1 MILKI
6 PKKYL
11 IKGKIHYKI
20 YCLKRILQ
28 NNFFSLNQSLMNKST
43 SIKTQINTPIN
54 TQTITNF
61 NTKTFKMKKKFLF
74 IFTFSLVVVSLAKAQ
89 EATTYRGAFAPAPTV
104 QWTDSWANF
113 NPQNTPYGTG
123 LPRDTVVGVIGNF
136 ATPST
141 TTWTKDRVII
151 LKGPVYLDSL
161 CTLVIQPGTI
171 IQGNSATVISSLIIQ
186 RGATLIANGT
196 PCEPIVFTSN
206 KAVGSRLAG
215 DWGGITIL
223 GRARTNQGTNVNIEG
238 IGVTEPRARYGGVI
252 DTDNSG
258 SLKYVRIEYAGF
270 PLTPGNEL
278 NSLTLGGV
286 GSGTTV
292 DFIQVSFGNDDSYE
306 WFGGTVN
313 CKHLIAYRGLDDDF
327 DTDFGY
333 SGLVQFGLAIK
344 DPTISDDPNAT
355 PSSTSE
361 GWESDNN
368 NFNSP
373 NFGGTPQTSA
383 RFYNITQIGAYR
395 CGTNLGGITNP
406 TATNNGH
413 RRGARIRRNSAIS
426 IFNSIL
432 MNNFTGLFIENAPTQ
447 ANYNA
452 GTLQFKNNI
461 IAMDST
467 FTSTVT
473 GTTTING
480 GLSKPGQDV
489 FTTNALYTL
498 ANTNTILNT
507 PCDLLTNA
515 WDFLNAD
522 YRPNGS
528 GSGAALTGS
537 DLQPAINV
545 GVSQFPNTTPQTL
558 SVDLFELGVGNTNG
572 TITLTLF
579 VPNSFTVVPLANSDW
594 TFSVV
599 GNNVI
604 ATSKPGVVIA
614 LGAGATLDFTISRKA
629 GQSSAV
635 QNFIVG
641 VSGGSDINATNN
653 ESLASLVVF

>member
-1 MILKI
+1 M
-6 PKKYL
+6 
-11 IKGKIHYKI
+11 
-20 YCLKRILQ
+20 
-28 NNFFSLNQSLMNKST
+28 
-43 SIKTQINTPIN
+43 
-54 TQTITNF
+54 
-61 NTKTFKMKKKFLF
+61 
-74 IFTFSLVVVSLAKAQ
+74 LVNAQ
-89 EATTYRGAFAPAPTV
+89 APEATTYRGAFAPAPTPM
-104 QWTDSWANF
+104 WTENWTNW
-113 NPQNTPYGTG
+113 NPNATPYGTG
-123 LPRDTVVGVIGNF
+123 LPVATKTGVLGNF

-141 TTWTKDRVII
+141 ITWVKDSVY
-151 LKGPVYLDSL
+151 LLSGPVYLDSL

-171 IQGNSATVISSLIIQ
+171 IKGNSAVIISSLIIQ
-186 RGATLIANGT
+186 RAATLIANGT
-196 PCEPIVFTSN
+196 PCEPIIFTSD
-206 KAVGSRLAG
+206 KAAGQRIAG
-215 DWGGITIL
+215 DWGGITLL
-223 GRARTNQGTNVNIEG
+223 GRARTNQGSNVNIEG
-238 IGVTEPRARYGGVI
+238 IGVTEPRARFGGII

-258 SLKYVRIEYAGF
+258 SLKYVRIEYAGY

-278 NSLTLGGV
+278 NSLTMGGV
-286 GSGTTV
+286 GSGTTI
-292 DFIQVSFGNDDSYE
+292 DFVQVSFGNDDSFE

-344 DPTISDDPNAT
+344 DPAISDDPNAT
-355 PSSTSE
+355 PPSTSE

-395 CGTNLGGITNP
+395 CGTNAGGITNP

-467 FTSTVT
+467 FLSTVT

-480 GLSKPGQDV
+480 GLCKPGQDA
-489 FTTNALYTL
+489 FTTNAAYTL

-515 WDFLNAD
+515 WSFLNPD
-522 YRPNGS
+522 YRPNGA
-528 GSGAALTGS
+528 GSGAALSGC
-537 DLQPAINV
+537 DLAPGIQIANALFTANAVTDI
-545 GVSQFPNTTPQTL
+545 L
-558 SVDLFELGVGNTNG
+558 VDVFENGIGNSNG
-572 TITLTLF
+572 TITITIPTNAVSGWTLGLIGGQVLTGTPTTGTQF
-579 VPNSFTVVPLANSDW
+579 GTSAGNSGNAYDNRGW
-594 TFSVV
+594 RFSVSG
-599 GNNVI
+599 GNLI
-604 ATSKPGVVIA
+604 ATSVAGYSIPVGGQATIGLTARRNSGTPNGTNQNLSVGVTALSDIDGTNNGA
-614 LGAGATLDFTISRKA
+614 LTGLGAI
-629 GQSSAV
+629 Q
-635 QNFIVG
+635 
-641 VSGGSDINATNN
+641 
-653 ESLASLVVF
+653 